1 MSVIETAPVTAIRR
15 GILLASLFC
24 RRVVL
29 PDAEVVALGALAD
42 GIVTEK

>member
-1 MSVIETAPVTAIRR
+1 MSVIETAPMTAIRR
-15 GILLASLFC
+15 RIILALLFC

-29 PDAEVVALGALAD
+29 HETEGVALGILAD